1 MTALRAM
8 AAGARRALGSP
19 FILLWLWLLNLAVAA
34 PVAWIVVASLEDGI
48 GTSRAYV
55 TLTSDF
61 DMEWYGTYRDEARG
75 IASTFTPTHAGAGAV
90 YDNLERM
97 LTGDLLSLPLSV
109 IVVGCVYG
117 LLWLLM
123 LGGVVDRFADR
134 DARPGFRRFFG
145 AGGRLF
151 FRFVRLAVLSGA
163 LYVGVYWVSH
173 NLFAWMKEATRDVTV
188 EGTIFYYSLLIWGLT
203 AVLLT
208 LIHACF
214 GFAKVATVV
223 DNRRSML
230 LAAVR
235 GFAFVARHPVR
246 TLGLYYGFL
255 LVTGFVLV
263 WYVLLA
269 PGVGQQTYEAIL
281 WAFAGSQLF
290 LLLKLFVRLS
300 LLGGQTAM
308 CQAHARKG
316 ASLDF
321 IQNSDSEPDLAPD
334 PPSSV

>member
-1 MTALRAM
+1 MSALRAM
-8 AAGARRALGSP
+8 AVGVRRALGSP
-19 FILLWLWLLNLAVAA
+19 FILLWLWLLGFAVAA
-34 PVAWIVVASLEDGI
+34 PAAWVVVASLEDGI
-48 GTSRAYV
+48 GASLAYEN
-55 TLTSDF
+55 LNKGF

-75 IASTFTPTHAGAGAV
+75 IASTFQPTHTGAGAL
-90 YDNLERM
+90 YENLERV
-97 LTGDLLSLPLSV
+97 LTGDLMTRSLGVTV
-109 IVVGCVYG
+109 IGGAYA

-123 LGGVVDRFADR
+123 LGGAIDRFADR

-145 AGGRLF
+145 AGGRFF

-163 LYVGVYWVSH
+163 LYFAVYWVSRR
-173 NLFAWMKEATRDVTV
+173 LFAWMEEATRDVIV

-223 DNRRSML
+223 DDRRSML

-235 GFAFVARHPVR
+235 GFVFVARHPAR

-255 LVTGFVLV
+255 LITGFVLV

-269 PGVGQQTYEAIL
+269 PGVGQQTYEAVM
-281 WAFAGSQLF
+281 WAFVGSQLF

-300 LLGGQTAM
+300 LLGGQTALYR
-308 CQAHARKG
+308 AHA
-316 ASLDF
+316 LPPE
-321 IQNSDSEPDLAPD
+321 EP
-334 PPSSV
+334 